1 MTDLHRLAA
10 CNDCGRQFD
19 VSDSRD
25 LGNPAPG
32 DTFPCSCGAQ
42 VTVPEG
48 RPHDAAVAACSACG
62 APREGRAAACT
73 YCGSSF
79 TLRELD
85 LDAICPSCYARVS
98 RRGRF
103 CHHCAVPL
111 TAPTGRGGETEHLCP
126 VCPEEGA
133 AGGGPDAARRP
144 LVSRRL
150 GRGTAVP
157 VFECGTCAG
166 LWLDREVFGLLV
178 EQVRSR
184 RAALDGTDALDTAAR
199 PPGAGSAGG
208 AGPSAAREVENGWS
222 YRPCAVC
229 GKLMNRRQYAA
240 RSRVILDSCKDH
252 GLWFDADELHQ
263 VLEWVRQGGATDAD
277 VQAAR
282 RLREESRG
290 TGPSLSGGSWAGQRG
305 WSPGEVDWGR
315 RGWGFGMVDLLVV
328 LTEAAGGL
336 VDLLRRD

>member
-10 CNDCGRQFD
+10 CSDCGRQFD
-19 VSDSRD
+19 VSDSPD

-32 DTFPCSCGAQ
+32 ETFPCSCGSR
-42 VTVPEG
+42 VTVPGG
-48 RPHDAAVAACSACG
+48 RPHDAAMAACSACG
-62 APREGRAAACT
+62 APREGQAPACT

-85 LDAICPSCYARVS
+85 LDAICPSCFARVS

-111 TAPTGRGGETEHLCP
+111 TATRGSGGESDHRCP
-126 VCPEEGA
+126 VCPAEGEAGEER
-133 AGGGPDAARRP
+133 ARRP
-144 LVSRRL
+144 LASRRL
-150 GRGTAVP
+150 GRSTAVP

-166 LWLDREVFGLLV
+166 LWLDREVFSLLV

-184 RAALDGTDALDTAAR
+184 RAALDGTGALDLGTGGNG
-199 PPGAGSAGG
+199 PGRSGGVGS
-208 AGPSAAREVENGWS
+208 SMVRESENGWS

-240 RSRVILDSCKDH
+240 KSGVILDACKDH
-252 GLWFDADELHQ
+252 GLWFDADELHL
-263 VLEWVRQGGATDAD
+263 VLEWVRRGGATDAD
-277 VQAAR
+277 VRAAR
-282 RLREESRG
+282 RLSQESRRS
-290 TGPSLSGGSWAGQRG
+290 GPSVGGGSWAGGGG

-315 RGWGFGMVDLLVV
+315 RGWGFDIVDFLVA
-328 LTEAAGGL
+328 LTETAGEL
-336 VDLLRRD
+336 FDHVRRR